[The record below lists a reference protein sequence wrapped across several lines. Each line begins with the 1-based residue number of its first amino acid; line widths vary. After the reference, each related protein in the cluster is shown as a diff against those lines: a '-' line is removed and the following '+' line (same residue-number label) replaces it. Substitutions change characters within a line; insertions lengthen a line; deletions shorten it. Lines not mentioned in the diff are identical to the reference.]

1 MFRGQ
6 AMGPPG
12 HDQNSGV
19 CFTCARRPQVRS
31 EQRTSLVC
39 SLHASVDGQCLDLLG
54 RGDGQ
59 LG

>member
-12 HDQNSGV
+12 HDQNW
-19 CFTCARRPQVRS
+19 RPQVRS

-39 SLHASVDGQCLDLLG
+39 GLHASVDCQCLDLLG